1 MDPNFVTESGELRKS
16 PFEMAAE
23 KDPELSQFLK
33 LQFNRTKLSLLMSQ
47 DDESEKAKDEFAEL
61 LLTIPPAE
69 VTSLPFNFY
78 HQFSVQLES
87 FSVTEKT
94 FLQDAVCKD
103 KTDLV
108 RQLLKHGYLV
118 TPGHLRPRL

>member
-33 LQFNRTKLSLLMSQ
+33 LQFARTKLSLLMSQ
-47 DDESEKAKDEFAEL
+47 DDESEKAEFAKL

-69 VTSLPFNFY
+69 VTPLPFNFY
-78 HQFSVQLES
+78 HQFS
-87 FSVTEKT
+87 
-94 FLQDAVCKD
+94 
-103 KTDLV
+103 
-108 RQLLKHGYLV
+108 G
-118 TPGHLRPRL
+118 

>member
-33 LQFNRTKLSLLMSQ
+33 LQFARTKLSLLMSQ
-47 DDESEKAKDEFAEL
+47 EDESEKAKDEFAKL

-69 VTSLPFNFY
+69 VSSSYNFY
-78 HQFSVQLES
+78 IQFFWPARGL
-87 FSVTEKT
+87 FC
-94 FLQDAVCKD
+94 D
-103 KTDLV
+103 
-108 RQLLKHGYLV
+108 
-118 TPGHLRPRL
+118 